1 MAQANVG
8 QATLTSPL
16 AGTVAAV
23 AISAGQ
29 AVSASSTSET
39 ITVIGPGNYQVSTT
53 AALSIVDKIK
63 VGQPATVAVDGGSGP
78 LTGTV
83 AVIGALKS
91 STSISTNPVYP
102 VLITLDQTDATLFN
116 GAGASV
122 SITVGKVDSVLT
134 VPSSAIKTLGS
145 QSTVQVLTNGVPTTS
160 VVTVGAIGN
169 DLTQI
174 LSGVTA
180 GQQVVIADLSAA
192 LPTATT
198 TASVGVV
205 GGLGGAGGGGA
216 VVGGPG
222 AGGAGARGRTGAGG
236 FVRSGG

>member
-23 AISAGQ
+23 AISVGQ
-29 AVSASSTSET
+29 AVSAASTSET

-63 VGQPATVAVDGGSGP
+63 VGQPATVVVDGVSGP

-83 AVIGALKS
+83 VVIGALKR
-91 STSISTNPVYP
+91 STSTSTNPVYP

-160 VVTVGAIGN
+160 AVTVGAIGN

-174 LSGVTA
+174 LSGVTV
-180 GQQVVIADLSAA
+180 GQQVVIADLSAP

-198 TASVGVV
+198 TAGAGVV
-205 GGLGGAGGGGA
+205 GGLGGAGGGGV
-216 VVGGPG
+216 VVGGSG
-222 AGGAGARGRTGAGG
+222 AGGAGARGGTGTGG

>member
-174 LSGVTA
+174 LSGVTV

-192 LPTATT
+192 LPTTT

>member
-1 MAQANVG
+1 MCIRDRSGSGSAGGSGSGTATRSATGSGSGSGTSDGTGTSGGSGIGSGSGTGSGSGSGTTGSAGTAGGSSSSPATAEQLSADQAQIDAAQASLAVAQANVG

-16 AGTVAAV
+16 VGTVAAV

-39 ITVIGPGNYQVSTT
+39 ITVIGPGNYQISTT

-63 VGQPATVAVDGGSGP
+63 VGQPATVAVDGVSAP

-91 STSISTNPVYP
+91 STSTSTNPVYP

-122 SITVGKVDSVLT
+122 SITVGQVD
-134 VPSSAIKTLGS
+134 
-145 QSTVQVLTNGVPTTS
+145 
-160 VVTVGAIGN
+160 GADG
-169 DLTQI
+169 DHR
-174 LSGVTA
+174 G
-180 GQQVVIADLSAA
+180 GGH
-192 LPTATT
+192 
-198 TASVGVV
+198 SVGQH
-205 GGLGGAGGGGA
+205 
-216 VVGGPG
+216 
-222 AGGAGARGRTGAGG
+222 
-236 FVRSGG
+236 